1 MDSQHDFAK
10 RVFGKKRYFKE
21 IGERKFNFLFDSS
34 PLEID
39 RAIEVYDVESFEYFL
54 ILHFSRVSER
64 LVRSFKIRLYLYL
77 DSPLPYKKLT
87 YIYNVSKKKLSDRIL
102 GTDDYIPIP
111 ETYFKR
117 FDVFIDEIEWENGEK
132 ETLNVS
138 TLDKKTSPEEKHV
151 AEIDAET
158 THSET
163 AEKYPAV
170 MMPQFSDNAWICT
183 CSQKNASTDA
193 ACIRCA
199 RQRCDLEKMLE
210 KKEAAR
216 SQYSVYQRARK
227 AEHIA
232 ARTFEGVS
240 EEKEIEIEAEIK
252 KVEKRERYKDKM
264 RVQALP
270 RIILYFVS
278 GYLIYLFLRWVESL

>member
-1 MDSQHDFAK
+1 MEHDFVK
-10 RVFGKKRYFKE
+10 RAFDKKRYFKE

-39 RAIEVYDVESFEYFL
+39 RAVEVYDVESFEYFL
-54 ILHFSRVSER
+54 VIHFSRVTKR
-64 LVRSFKIRLYLYL
+64 LIRSFKIRLYLYL

-87 YIYNVSKKKLSDRIL
+87 YTYNVGRKRMNDRIL
-102 GTDDYIPIP
+102 GQDDYIPIP

-117 FDVFIDEIEWENGEK
+117 FEIFIDEVEWDNGEK

-183 CSQKNASTDA
+183 CSQKNTAQDD
-193 ACIRCA
+193 ACIRCT
-199 RQRCDLEKMLE
+199 RQRESLEKMLE
-210 KKEAAR
+210 KREASK
-216 SQYSVYQRARK
+216 SQYSLYQRARK

-232 ARTFEGVS
+232 ARTFEAPS
-240 EEKEIEIEAEIK
+240 EQREAEIEAEIR
-252 KVEKRERYKDKM
+252 KVEKREKYKDKM
-264 RVQALP
+264 RIQVLP
-270 RIILYFVS
+270 RIVLYFAS
-278 GYLIYLFLRWVESL
+278 GYLIYLFLRWVELL